1 MHRATSAERLSVR
14 ERAFSAG
21 ATMLNRAMFEG
32 LEARRFLAAFSVTNT
47 NNAGSGSLRQA
58 VLDANASAGA
68 DVIEFAGGL
77 TGTIALSGGELLVS
91 ESLSINGPGANV
103 LSVNAGNSSRVFNFA
118 AGTSFLR
125 RLSITQ
131 GHATS
136 GGGISNAGTLSV
148 EGCDISSNSAVAG
161 GAISNTGTLTVLGS
175 TFAYNSSS
183 GSGGGLFNDAGGVMS
198 VVNCTITNNTTSG
211 QYGGG
216 IDTLGTLTVSNSTI
230 TYNAASVGGRA
241 ISIRDSG
248 IATSISTILAGNV
261 SGVVY
266 GVFQTGS
273 INNLLSHA
281 GGGLTN
287 GVNGNI
293 VGVDPFLSTLGWAGG
308 ATKVL
313 ALRDGSPAI
322 NKGVNPL
329 SLTTDQRGGIYA
341 RQVGVSV
348 DIGAFEFGGDDYAS
362 SGQWASAQEIV
373 LNEAGHGVA
382 TGVIEQ
388 TWDTDLFKFV
398 ADSSRTITCTLDVPG
413 GFDGLFEIY
422 DAGHTRI
429 ARASDWSSGHD
440 EIASIPIS
448 GGQTYFILVG
458 GFRQPDGAYSMRI
471 SDDHADRGE
480 WANASKI
487 DLNTTGDGIRSGE
500 IEVAGD
506 TDLFTFTPT
515 ASGVTTILLD
525 VASNFDGWIEL
536 YTVDYTLV
544 ASQNAGATNGDE
556 TLSWSLTAGQPYFI
570 LVGGWRNP
578 GGQYSVQIDDDHA
591 DYGAWSRAT
600 VIPLNGN
607 LGGSRAGVI
616 ERSLDTDLF
625 TFTPATSGMLTITL
639 YVASGFDGWIE
650 LYDAS
655 HGQLWSQNLYAG
667 GSNESRA
674 SAVNA
679 GQAYYILVGG
689 WRVPNG
695 GYTVRINDDYA
706 DAGAWDAAT
715 VITSNATGDGR
726 RSGTIDFAGDTD
738 LFTFT
743 PAIQGTT
750 TVILDV
756 DSDFDG
762 WFELYAPDH
771 SLIVRQN
778 GGATNGDES
787 LSFTPMI
794 GQAYFILVGG
804 WRNPGG
810 GYSIQIDDDY
820 TDEGNWSRAAGIAL
834 NSQLDGS
841 RAGVLET
848 LWDTDLF
855 KVTPVN
861 SGVMTI
867 TLDVGTGFDGW
878 FDVFDA
884 SHAMLRWQN
893 LKAVGGDETASFSM
907 TGGQTYFIL
916 VGGWRAPGG
925 DYIIRISDD
934 YADATAWADA
944 TRITPNDSLDA
955 LALGKIEANADTD
968 LFTFTSPVS
977 GSLTITLDVATG
989 FDGWFELYD
998 ASHALVARQNIWAG
1012 GGDETRPLAVT
1023 NTQTYF
1029 ILVGGW
1035 RVPAGDYRL
1044 LISDD
1049 HADAG
1054 IWPFASD
1061 IALDSAV
1068 DGSCPGV
1075 IDSDGDTD
1083 LFRFT
1088 PGATASV
1095 TITLDAG
1102 EGFDG
1107 WFEVYDASQMLLLR
1121 KNLWGS
1127 GTDETGSVAMSAAQV
1142 YYILIGGWRV
1152 PSGHYTIVVSDDH
1165 ADEDS
1170 WSAAKSMVP
1179 DEDGHASRTGLIESS
1194 ADTDLF
1200 MYTPAS
1206 TGVVNVTLDVVRGFD
1221 GWFEFYDANHTL
1233 IRHVNTRGA
1242 GADEVWG
1249 FNLAQGQIYF
1259 ILVGGNLA
1267 PNGRY
1272 VLNVDG

>member
-1 MHRATSAERLSVR
+1 
-14 ERAFSAG
+14 
-21 ATMLNRAMFEG
+21 MLNRAMFEG
-32 LEARRFLAAFSVTNT
+32 LEARQLLAVFSVTNT
-47 NNAGSGSLRQA
+47 NNAGTGSLRQA

-77 TGTIALSGGELLVS
+77 AGTIALSGGELLVS
-91 ESLSINGPGANV
+91 DSLSINGPGANI
-103 LSVNAGNSSRVFNFA
+103 LSISAGNSSRVFNFA

-125 RLSITQ
+125 RLSIAQ

-136 GGGISNAGTLSV
+136 GGGVSNAGTLSV

-183 GSGGGLFNDAGGVMS
+183 GSGGGLYNDAGGIMS

-241 ISIRDSG
+241 ISIRESG
-248 IATSISTILAGNV
+248 IATSISTILAGNS

-266 GVFQTGS
+266 GAFQSGS

-293 VGVDPFLSTLGWAGG
+293 VGVDPFISSLGWAGG
-308 ATKVL
+308 STKVL

-341 RQVGVSV
+341 RQVGGTV

-362 SGQWASAQEIV
+362 TGQWSGAQEIV
-373 LNEAGHGVA
+373 LNEAGHGIA
-382 TGVIEQ
+382 AGVIEQ

-398 ADSSRTITCTLDVPG
+398 ADSPRIITCTLDVPS
-413 GFDGLFEIY
+413 GFDGFFEVY

-429 ARASDWSSGHD
+429 ARASDWSSGRD
-440 EIASIPIS
+440 ESASITITD
-448 GGQTYFILVG
+448 GQTYFILVG
-458 GFRQPDGAYSMRI
+458 GFRQPDGAYSLRI

-480 WANASKI
+480 WANASVI
-487 DLNTTGDGIRSGE
+487 SLNDAGDGVRSGE
-500 IEVAGD
+500 IEAAGD
-506 TDLFTFTPT
+506 TDLFKFTPT
-515 ASGVTTILLD
+515 TSGATTIVLD
-525 VASNFDGWIEL
+525 VASGFDGWFEL
-536 YTVDYTLV
+536 YSVNYTLL

-556 TLSWSLTAGQPYFI
+556 SLSWSLTAGQPYFI

-616 ERSLDTDLF
+616 ERFQDTDLF
-625 TFTPATSGMLTITL
+625 TFTPATSGTLTITL
-639 YVASGFDGWIE
+639 DVASGFDGWIE

-655 HGQLWSQNLYAG
+655 HSHLWTQNLYAG
-667 GSNESRA
+667 GSDETRE

-695 GYTVRINDDYA
+695 GYTIRINDDHA

-715 VITSNATGDGR
+715 AISLNATGDGS
-726 RSGTIDFAGDTD
+726 RSGTIGFAGDTD

-743 PAIQGTT
+743 PAIPGTT
-750 TVILDV
+750 TIILDV

-787 LSFTPMI
+787 RSFTLVT
-794 GQAYFILVGG
+794 GQPYFIVVGG

-810 GYSIQIDDDY
+810 GYSIRIDDDY
-820 TDEGNWSRAAGIAL
+820 ADQGNWPRAAGIAL
-834 NSQLDGS
+834 DSQLDGS
-841 RAGVLET
+841 RTGALET
-848 LWDTDLF
+848 PWDTDLF

-861 SGVMTI
+861 SGVTTI
-867 TLDVGTGFDGW
+867 TLDVGGGFDGW
-878 FDVFDA
+878 FAVFNA
-884 SHAMLRWQN
+884 AHTQLRWQN
-893 LKAVGGDETASFSM
+893 HKAAGGDETATFSM
-907 TGGQTYFIL
+907 TGGQTYYVL
-916 VGGWRAPGG
+916 VGGWRVPDGG
-925 DYIIRISDD
+925 YTIRISDD
-934 YADATAWADA
+934 YADAGAWADA
-944 TRITPNDSLDA
+944 TPITPNDSLDA

-968 LFTFTSPVS
+968 LFTFTSPLS

-998 ASHALVARQNIWAG
+998 ASHVLLARQNLWAG
-1012 GGDETRPLAVT
+1012 GGDETRSLAVT
-1023 NTQTYF
+1023 NAQTYF

-1035 RVPAGDYRL
+1035 RIPAGDYRL

-1054 IWPFASD
+1054 IWPFSTD
-1061 IALDSAV
+1061 IALNSTV
-1068 DGSCPGV
+1068 DGSCPGA
-1075 IDSDGDTD
+1075 IESGGDTD

-1088 PGATASV
+1088 PSVTASV

-1102 EGFDG
+1102 DGFDG

-1127 GTDETGSVAMSAAQV
+1127 GTDETGSVATNAAQV
-1142 YYILIGGWRV
+1142 YYVLVGGWRV
-1152 PSGHYTIVVSDDH
+1152 PSGHYTLVVSDDH
-1165 ADEDS
+1165 ADTGA
-1170 WSAAKSMVP
+1170 WGAATSMVP
-1179 DEDGHASRTGLIESS
+1179 DEDGHAGRAGLIEAS

-1200 MYTPAS
+1200 MYAPAF
-1206 TGVVNVTLDVVRGFD
+1206 TGHVDITLDVVRGFD
-1221 GWFEFYDANHTL
+1221 AWFEFYDANHTL
-1233 IRHVNTRGA
+1233 IRRVNTRGA
-1242 GADEVWG
+1242 GGDEVWG
-1249 FNLAQGQIYF
+1249 FTLTQGQSYF
-1259 ILVGGNLA
+1259 ILVGGDLA

-1272 VLNVDG
+1272 TLSVDG